1 MPRQEEVKELL
12 TKMNSAISP
21 DSLQRRLDLAPYK
34 SSQAWP
40 GKTFLLV
47 GNSYNAE
54 KRVRGSAKRRSSAI
68 TALLEKSHGAY
79 GKRHCLT
86 LREALAN
93 ERFVATL
100 SRFEADWLRRE
111 PDSTLIGPAYDE
123 QGNLLNESF
132 AVWRRLQPGRPL
144 VSSSTAARGS
154 AK

>member
-1 MPRQEEVKELL
+1 MPRQEEVKTLL

-54 KRVRGSAKRRSSAI
+54 KRARGSAKKRAAAI
-68 TALLEKSHGAY
+68 AAMLEESHGVH

-86 LREALAN
+86 LRDALAN

-100 SRFEADWLRRE
+100 SRFEADWLKRE

-123 QGNLLNESF
+123 QGNLLSESF
-132 AVWRRLQPGRPL
+132 AVWRRLQPVKAPL
-144 VSSSTAARGS
+144 TVSGARSS